1 MTYLDRIQIYLDDLE
16 WTMDLLQWRSGLK
29 ESIEEHLQQDKI
41 DNLLLYTIIFTITK
55 QYPKEKHWEI
65 FHNITFNTFGKDT

>member
-1 MTYLDRIQIYLDDLE
+1 MTYLDRIHTYLDDLG
-16 WTMDLLQWRSGLK
+16 WTMHDLQWKSGLK

-65 FHNITFNTFGKDT
+65 FHNITFNTLGKE

>member
-1 MTYLDRIQIYLDDLE
+1 MTYLDRIQAYLNDLG
-16 WTMDLLQWRSGLK
+16 WTMEDLQWKSGLK
-29 ESIEEHLQQDKI
+29 ESIEEHLTSSKI

-65 FHNITFNTFGKDT
+65 FYNITINKLGKE

>member
-16 WTMDLLQWRSGLK
+16 WTMDLLQWRTGLK

-41 DNLLLYTIIFTITK
+41 DNLFLYTIIFTITK

-65 FHNITFNTFGKDT
+65 FHNITFNTLGKE

>member
-16 WTMDLLQWRSGLK
+16 WTMDLLQWKSGLK
-29 ESIEEHLQQDKI
+29 ENIEDHLQQDKI

-65 FHNITFNTFGKDT
+65 FHNITFNTLGKE